1 MNPFLFPFT
10 TPYGVPPF
18 DLIKNSHFAPAI
30 TQGISQQ
37 KSEIKDI
44 IGNVATPTFAN
55 TIEALENSG
64 QIIKRT
70 AAVLYNLSYANTSAS
85 LQKIMQKI
93 APKLSAHNDKI
104 FMNVALFRKVK
115 FVWENRKQQKI
126 TGEKLRLLE
135 VYFKTFVRNGANLN
149 AQDKKRVADIN
160 QRLTVLSLEFGKNI
174 LAATNEYQLII
185 DNENDLAGL
194 PSSIISASKD
204 TAETNNMPEKW
215 VFTLQ
220 NASVIPFLQYAENR
234 MLRKEIWTAYTNK
247 GNLGDKNDNNAIVKE
262 MVQLRAEKSSLLGYQ
277 NHAHYVLEEQ
287 MSKSPNQVQE
297 LLTKLWQPAVEM
309 AKNEASDLQ
318 KMILEEDNNFMLHA
332 FDWRYYAEKLRK
344 QKYDIDEEEMKPY
357 FALSNVQKGI
367 FDVANKLYGIN
378 FTLNERLPTYHP
390 EAHAYEVRESNGKL
404 TGILY
409 LDFFPRD
416 SKQGGAWMTSFVEQ
430 KKDGGKRVLPVI
442 SIVCNFTKPTGE
454 IPSLLTFDEVNTF
467 FHEFGHALHGLLSDV
482 HYTTLAGTNVPTDFV
497 ELPSQIMEN
506 WAAEPEV
513 LKSYAFHHITGKP
526 IPASLIKK
534 MDKSSK
540 FGQGFASVEYLAA
553 SLLDMAYHTFSG
565 QANVE
570 DVSAFEDT
578 FFENLGLIPEIISR
592 YRSTYFSHIFAGGY
606 SSGYYSYIW
615 SEVLDADAFA
625 LFKEKGIFDIET
637 ASSFRK
643 NILSKGG
650 TIDPMALYIKFRGQ
664 QPSIEPLLNKRG
676 LNKGTK

>member
-10 TPYGVPPF
+10 TPYGVLPF

-30 TQGISQQ
+30 TQGISQR
-37 KSEIKDI
+37 KIEIKDI
-44 IGNVATPTFAN
+44 IENAATPDFAN

-70 AAVLYNLSYANTSAS
+70 AAVLYNLSYANTSES

-104 FMNVALFRKVK
+104 FMNLALFRKVK

-135 VYFKTFVRNGANLN
+135 VYFKTFVRNGANLK

-185 DNENDLAGL
+185 DNENDLDGL
-194 PSSIISASKD
+194 PHSIISAAKD
-204 TAETNNMPEKW
+204 TAVTHHMPEKW
-215 VFTLQ
+215 VFNLQ
-220 NASVIPFLQYAENR
+220 NANVIPFLQYAENR
-234 MLRKEIWTAYTNK
+234 MLRKEIWAAYTNK

-262 MVQLRAEKSSLLGYQ
+262 MVQLRAEKSSLLGYKS
-277 NHAHYVLEEQ
+277 HAHYVLEEQ
-287 MSKSPNQVQE
+287 MSKSPDQVQE
-297 LLTKLWQPAVEM
+297 LLTKLWQPAIEM

-378 FTLNERLPTYHP
+378 FTLNEGLPTYHP

-430 KKDGGKRVLPVI
+430 KKDDNKRVLPVI

-454 IPSLLTFDEVNTF
+454 IPSLLTFDEVTTF

-513 LKSYAFHHITGKP
+513 LKSYAFHYVTGKP
-526 IPASLIKK
+526 IPESLIKK

-540 FGQGFASVEYLAA
+540 FGQGFATVEYLAA

-565 QANVE
+565 DVDVK
-570 DVSAFEDT
+570 DVSAFEDS

-625 LFKEKGIFDIET
+625 LFKEKGIFDTET

-676 LNKGTK
+676 LNKGSK

>member
-1 MNPFLFPFT
+1 MNPFLFPFK
-10 TPYGVPPF
+10 TPHGVPPF
-18 DLIKNSHFAPAI
+18 DLIKNSQFAPAI
-30 TQGISQQ
+30 TDGINQQ
-37 KSEIKDI
+37 KSEIKEI
-44 IGNVATPTFAN
+44 INNSAIPDFAN

-64 QIIKRT
+64 QTIKRT

-85 LQKIMQKI
+85 LQNIMQKV

-104 FMNVALFRKVK
+104 FMNLALFRKVK

-135 VYFKTFVRNGANLN
+135 VYFKTFVRNGANLK
-149 AQDKKRVADIN
+149 AQDKKRVTDIN
-160 QRLTVLSLEFGKNI
+160 QSLTVLSLEFGKNI

-185 DNENDLAGL
+185 DNENDLVGL
-194 PSSIISASKD
+194 PSSIISAAKD
-204 TAETNNMPEKW
+204 TAATHNMPEKW
-215 VFTLQ
+215 FFTLQ

-277 NHAHYVLEEQ
+277 SHAHYVLEEQ
-287 MSKSPNQVQE
+287 MSKSPDQVQE
-297 LLTKLWQPAVEM
+297 LLTKLWQPALEM
-309 AKNEASDLQ
+309 AKNEATDLQ

-344 QKYDIDEEEMKPY
+344 QKYDIDEEGMKPY

-367 FDVANKLYGIN
+367 FDVANKLYGIT
-378 FTLNERLPTYHP
+378 FTRNEDLPTYHP
-390 EAHAYEVRESNGKL
+390 DAHAYEVRESSGKVS
-404 TGILY
+404 GILY

-430 KKDGGKRVLPVI
+430 KKVAGKRILPVI

-454 IPSLLTFDEVNTF
+454 IPSLLTFDEVITF

-482 HYTTLAGTNVPTDFV
+482 HYATLAGTNVPTDFV

-506 WAAEPEV
+506 WASEPDV

-540 FGQGFASVEYLAA
+540 FGQGFATVEYLAA
-553 SLLDMAYHTFSG
+553 SLLDMAYHTYSG
-565 QANVE
+565 DADVK
-570 DVSAFEDT
+570 DVSAFEDA

-625 LFKEKGIFDIET
+625 LFKEKGIFDTET
-637 ASSFRK
+637 AASFRK

-650 TIDPMALYIKFRGQ
+650 TTDPMALYVKFRGQ
-664 QPSIEPLLNKRG
+664 QPSIEPLLEKRG